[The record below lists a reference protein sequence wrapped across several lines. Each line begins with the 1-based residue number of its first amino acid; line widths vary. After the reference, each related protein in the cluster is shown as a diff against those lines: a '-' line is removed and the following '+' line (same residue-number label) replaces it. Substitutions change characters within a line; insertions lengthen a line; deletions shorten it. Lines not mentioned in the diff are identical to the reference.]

1 MKEINRRKFITYG
14 SGSILPLFIN
24 STAISKTKAIED
36 SGLADTFRDKFH
48 IGTAISNDTL
58 ENNNSRL
65 LKLIAREFNTITAEN
80 DMKWEMIRPSLDK
93 WNWKL
98 ADKFVDFGRKN
109 QMLMV
114 GHALVWHAQIP
125 NDVFFE
131 NGRPRLKEGLLK
143 IMEDHI
149 LTMVDRYKNSI
160 AVWDVVNEAI
170 DNDKWRRTNWF
181 KYIGSEYFEKAFQY
195 AREADPSA
203 HLIYNDYGMD
213 SPAKQDFLLDAIR
226 RLKSK
231 GIKVDGVGMQLHAA
245 LDGPS
250 AKQVEDAI
258 VKFAKAGLQVH
269 ITEMD
274 LDVLPK
280 VDDYSGA
287 EISTNYSYNEK
298 LNPYVSGLPEK
309 ISKLHTKRYTELFEV
324 FVRHSDKVARVST
337 WGTVDSESWKNGW
350 PVNGRTNYPLLFDR
364 NYQPKEAY
372 HSIKRL
378 VQ

>member
-1 MKEINRRKFITYG
+1 
-14 SGSILPLFIN
+14 
-24 STAISKTKAIED
+24 
-36 SGLADTFRDKFH
+36 
-48 IGTAISNDTL
+48 
-58 ENNNSRL
+58 
-65 LKLIAREFNTITAEN
+65 
-80 DMKWEMIRPSLDK
+80 
-93 WNWKL
+93 
-98 ADKFVDFGRKN
+98 
-109 QMLMV
+109 MV

-131 NGRPRLKEGLLK
+131 NSRPRSKKDLLK
-143 IMEDHI
+143 IMKDHI
-149 LTMVDRYKNSI
+149 VTMVDRYRNSI
-160 AVWDVVNEAI
+160 AVWDVVNEAV

-213 SPAKQDFLLDAIR
+213 SPSKQDFLLDAIR

-250 AKQVEDAI
+250 ARQIEDAI

-337 WGTVDSESWKNGW
+337 WGTIDSESWKNGW

-372 HSIKRL
+372 HSIKSL
-378 VQ
+378 VL

>member
-364 NYQPKEAY
+364 NYRPKEAY
-372 HSIKRL
+372 HSIKSL